1 MHIVVIGLDYKTAP
15 IEIREKVSFDPE
27 QIPIAMQGIKAQKG
41 VYENVLISTCNRT
54 EVYAV
59 VDFPDTGIHYIT
71 KYLADRF
78 SLEIVQLIQHLYIYE
93 EEDAIR
99 HLFQVT
105 CGLHSMVLGETQILG
120 QIKQSFQIAQ
130 DDKTI
135 GVIFNQMFKQA
146 ITLAKKAHSETA
158 INTNAASISYAAV
171 ELAKRELGTL
181 EDKEVLVLGV
191 GEMGKLA
198 VENLNGQGVK
208 NITVVNRTLANAVE
222 LAEKVSGVAK
232 GIDSLA
238 EAMKETDILI
248 SSTAAK
254 EFVLKAEFVEPIM
267 AQRAGRPLCIV
278 DIAVPRDVDPQ
289 VKYIVGTSLYDIDD
303 LEGIV
308 EANMEERKIAAKQIE
323 EMISVEIENF
333 DQWLAMLG
341 VVPIIGAL
349 KAKADVIQ
357 MDTMDSLK
365 RKLPGLTERE
375 WKVINKHFK
384 SVINQL
390 LKDPILF
397 VKDSSVKGCAP
408 HSLESFEKIFNIVEE
423 VEQQKLMRTP
433 VIKRTEEKEMVLA
446 VEGGKA

>member
-15 IEIREKVSFDPE
+15 IEIREKVSFNPE

-41 VYENVLISTCNRT
+41 IYENILISTCNRT

-71 KYLADRF
+71 KYLADWF
-78 SLEIVQLIQHLYIYE
+78 SLEIVQLIQHLYIHE
-93 EEDAIR
+93 EEAAIR

-120 QIKQSFQIAQ
+120 QVKHSFQIAQ
-130 DDKTI
+130 DDQTI
-135 GVIFNQMFKQA
+135 GVLFKQMFKQA

-181 EDKEVLVLGV
+181 EDKSVLVVGV

-208 NITVVNRTLANAVE
+208 QITVVNRTLANAID
-222 LAEKVSGVAK
+222 LAERVSGVAK
-232 GIDSLA
+232 GMDALA
-238 EAMKETDILI
+238 EAMLDADILI
-248 SSTAAK
+248 TSTAAK
-254 EFVLKAEFVEPIM
+254 EFVIHADFVEPIM
-267 AQRAGRPLCIV
+267 AQRANRPICFV

-289 VKYIVGTSLYDIDD
+289 VKYINGATLYDIDD

-308 EANMEERKIAAKQIE
+308 EANMEERKVAAKQIE
-323 EMISVEIENF
+323 EMITIEIENF
-333 DQWLAMLG
+333 DQWLALLG

-357 MDTMDSLK
+357 CDTMDSLK
-365 RKLPGLTERE
+365 RKLPSLTDRE

-384 SVINQL
+384 SVINQM

-397 VKDSSVKGCAP
+397 VKDASVKGCAP
-408 HSLESFEKIFNIVEE
+408 HSLENFEKIFNIVEE
-423 VEQQKLMRTP
+423 VEQQKSLRS
-433 VIKRTEEKEMVLA
+433 VVGQKIEEKVLVSA
-446 VEGGKA
+446 SEGGKA